1 MLFIAI
7 IVFSGDQ
14 IPLDRLDPTR
24 CQLEKNTPDLNRVF
38 LIRIK
43 LRSTRNPFYPAS
55 IRNQANAGR
64 ITIAN
69 LNCED
74 NSNFALAFN
83 LEQIHNRILVE
94 IGGEMS
100 SLTEAPFN
108 PIF

>member
-1 MLFIAI
+1 MGRKFRGGQVTA
-7 IVFSGDQ
+7 Q
-14 IPLDRLDPTR
+14 
-24 CQLEKNTPDLNRVF
+24 E
-38 LIRIK
+38 